1 MAAGFDGMGIGRLG
15 DPSRIFK
22 RKFRFTF
29 EIAIPCPITTFGSV
43 TGSNGSTIPEWFVK
57 TVARPQLDIEETEL
71 NFLNAVTWIPGKG
84 KWQPITVTYID
95 VADSLH
101 QPLYN
106 WLASVYDFTDPV
118 RLKQTEKAGW
128 AATGTLRMFDG
139 CGTLIETWTLKNM
152 WPQSV
157 NFGDLDYAN
166 SEEATIELS
175 LRYSDVTYTPNGKCG
190 LKPPQPCCEGC

>member
-15 DPSRIFK
+15 DPNRIFK

-29 EIAIPCPITTFGSV
+29 EIFVPCPKRTGIFGSS
-43 TGSNGSTIPEWFVK
+43 GSRIPEWFVK

-84 KWQPITVTYID
+84 KWQPMTVTYID
-95 VADSLH
+95 VADQLQ

-106 WLASVYDFTDPV
+106 WLASVYDFTNPV
-118 RLKQTEKAGW
+118 KLKQTERSGW
-128 AATGTLRMFDG
+128 AGTGVLRMFDG
-139 CGTLIETWTLKNM
+139 CGALIETWTLKNM
-152 WPQSV
+152 WPQSI

-175 LRYSDVTYTPNGKCG
+175 LRYSEVQYVPQCG
-190 LKPPQPCCEGC
+190 LTTPTPCCEGC